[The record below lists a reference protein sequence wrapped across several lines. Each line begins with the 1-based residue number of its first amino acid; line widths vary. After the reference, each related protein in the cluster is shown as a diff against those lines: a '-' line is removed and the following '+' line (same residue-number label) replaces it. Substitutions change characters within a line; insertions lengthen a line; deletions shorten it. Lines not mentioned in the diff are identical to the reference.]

1 MPKLSKF
8 LLVTLLLWPVAP
20 ALAQVLAP
28 SEIGDGGA
36 RQLQQSHMSKLQAIA
51 AAVEGHKF
59 AYPFY
64 LSRVLDVEQKQ
75 MAHTDQ
81 RSIRFDRFNDQMLL
95 MVTGNYYVS
104 YAADQVNANERVHKT
119 MDEVVRPMLRA
130 AVPLFVNDDG
140 FDGYA
145 FEIAYHVRNKVMGSI
160 SENAENVVFVF
171 PRNAAQHFIRATN
184 DEQLQAAL
192 MEGQVFLNAEPFN
205 LWVFGEKPSD
215 QEIQKRRDVA
225 AADRKPK
232 AERAPGIAASA
243 LLAQPDPSVASELI
257 KPPAMPMR
265 IVLPRTLSDLKLSY
279 ASKIGNLQ
287 QQLNEQAHYVSYA
300 PPDFIGF
307 HQAIFLE
314 FSVDTNLD
322 AAVSGSRYKLA
333 ALAFDDHISHLI
345 RPTLAYFQNSTDF
358 DGLVFSTTIRQPG
371 KSNSEAVEFFFPFS
385 AIKCYAQYD
394 CSGQQLIDSSF
405 VLINGERV
413 TLNLQIAEADQIPA
427 QP

>member
-1 MPKLSKF
+1 MPKLNNC
-8 LLVTLLLWPVAP
+8 LLFVLLLGSLAT
-20 ALAQVLAP
+20 ACAQVLAP
-28 SEIGDGGA
+28 GEIEDQVA
-36 RQLQQSHMSKLQAIA
+36 RHLQQSHMSQLNSVA
-51 AAVEGHKF
+51 AAIEEHKF
-59 AYPFY
+59 AYAFY

-95 MVTGNYYVS
+95 MITGNYYVAYS
-104 YAADQVNANERVHKT
+104 ADQVNANERVHKT
-119 MDEVVRPMLRA
+119 MEEVVRPMLQA
-130 AVPLFVNDDG
+130 AVPQFANDEG

-145 FEIAYHVRNKVMGSI
+145 FEIAYHVRGKAMGAL
-160 SENAENVVFVF
+160 SEHAENVVFVF
-171 PRNAAQHFIRATN
+171 PRRSAQHFILATN

-192 MEGQVFLNAEPFN
+192 MEGQVFLDAEPFN
-205 LWVFGEKPSD
+205 LWVYGEKPSD
-215 QEIQKRRDVA
+215 QEIQRRREVA
-225 AADRKPK
+225 SVDHRSRSKHVTGS
-232 AERAPGIAASA
+232 AESA
-243 LLAQPDPSVASELI
+243 LPQPDPSVAAALI
-257 KPPAMPMR
+257 KPPAMPVR
-265 IVLPRTLSDLKLSY
+265 IVLPQTLTDLKLSY
-279 ASKIGNLQ
+279 ASKIGSLQ
-287 QQLNEQAHYVSYA
+287 QRLNDEAHYVKYA

-358 DGLVFSTTIRQPG
+358 DGFVFATTLRQPG

-394 CSGQQLIDSSF
+394 CSGQQLIDSGF
-405 VLINGERV
+405 VMINGERV
-413 TLNLQIAEADQIPA
+413 TLSLQIAESDYIPV